1 MGAVVQAVVEPVV
14 KAVEEVGHAVE
25 NVGREVGQAVEK
37 VGQEVGNAAEAVGKG
52 VETVA
57 TTIAENPATAI
68 AIVAVAIAAPY
79 AIPALVTAG
88 LSTTAATIAVG
99 AASGAFVGGMS
110 TIDTGGSVLDAM
122 ALGAATGA
130 LGGAVAPAV
139 SGALPEALGQTAR
152 AAIGGAVGGAATGA
166 TTAALTGGDVGKA
179 ALAGGVG
186 GGVGAGAGTAAGG
199 GAVGR
204 VVGGLAGGAAG
215 ALAGGKDSTAALTG
229 AISGG
234 INGLLNAAANKLVS
248 ENKPVTPGNLSEET
262 GVEPQKTASYVDQ
275 MTIALANELGYDV
288 NLSDVQQL
296 ARPDVNN
303 AFKLA
308 QLNVK
313 IYGVSD
319 VSGQGNALSM
329 SDIERQAGVK
339 EGEFYNLDSESGVV
353 RVYDK
358 DDNLL
363 RTVTIAQQEPA
374 PVIDSMTPIPE
385 QEMVFTPTAQDQ
397 AMLNLIQREQA
408 GAGAQEPTYVAPSAP
423 SAPAGATAAEGAGTG
438 GGGEGTEGRAGAGTG
453 EGMAP
458 GGGGTGGGVEP
469 GAVVPVETLPTAPVY
484 VGGEPSI
491 PNIVIEGGLTPEGTV
506 EPAKEAGTK
515 PSAARG
521 AVSVSAPL
529 RGAGG
534 VIRRPGTGSMGYYP
548 TAGSQAL
555 AQALNVIPGVAGG
568 GGDVDPS
575 RTGGKKKNV
584 WNVASLKL
592 KDALGA

>member
-1 MGAVVQAVVEPVV
+1 MGAVAQAVVEPVV

-110 TIDTGGSVLDAM
+110 TIDTKGSVLESAG
-122 ALGAATGA
+122 LGAATGA

-139 SGALPEALGQTAR
+139 SGALTPAIGQTA
-152 AAIGGAVGGAATGA
+152 ANIAGGAIGGATTGA
-166 TTAALTGGDVGKA
+166 LTSAVTGGDIGTG

-186 GGVGAGAGTAAGG
+186 GGVGTGAGIASGG
-199 GAVGR
+199 GTIGQI
-204 VVGGLAGGAAG
+204 VGGLAGGASG
-215 ALAGGKDSTAALTG
+215 ALTAGKSGSAALVSGITG
-229 AISGG
+229 AV
-234 INGLLNAAANKLVS
+234 NGALNAAAKNLAAD
-248 ENKPVTPGNLSEET
+248 NKPITPSNVAEQAN
-262 GVEPQKTASYVDQ
+262 VPQQVAASYVDEL
-275 MTIALANELGYDV
+275 TLKLAEELGYDV
-288 NLSDVQQL
+288 SLQDVQAL
-296 ARPDVNN
+296 AKPDVQN
-303 AFKLA
+303 AFDVA
-308 QLNVK
+308 QTKIK
-313 IYGVSD
+313 IYGTPETMTDFSTPLITGESYRVKDPDTGVVSIYD
-319 VSGQGNALSM
+319 QDNNVISTAVEPQQAPAPVEVSGQGTT
-329 SDIERQAGVK
+329 QAPDF
-339 EGEFYNLDSESGVV
+339 FYQPS
-353 RVYDK
+353 
-358 DDNLL
+358 
-363 RTVTIAQQEPA
+363 
-374 PVIDSMTPIPE
+374 
-385 QEMVFTPTAQDQ
+385 AQDQ
-397 AMLNLIQREQA
+397 AMLNLIEREQA
-408 GAGAQEPTYVAPSAP
+408 GGGTPTYVAPSAP

-469 GAVVPVETLPTAPVY
+469 GTVVPVETLPTAPVY

-491 PNIVIEGGLTPEGTV
+491 PNIVIEGGAVSDEGAV
-506 EPAKEAGTK
+506 EPSKEAGTK

-584 WNVASLKL
+584 WNAASLKL

>member
-1 MGAVVQAVVEPVV
+1 MGAVVAAVVEPVG
-14 KAVEEVGHAVE
+14 KAVESVGQAVASAASEVGK
-25 NVGREVGQAVEK
+25 AVEK
-37 VGQEVGNAAEAVGKG
+37 VGQEVANGAEAVGKG

-110 TIDTGGSVLDAM
+110 TIDTKGSVLEA
-122 ALGAATGA
+122 AGLGAATGA

-139 SGALPEALGQTAR
+139 SGALTPAIGQTA
-152 AAIGGAVGGAATGA
+152 ANIAGGAIGGATTGA
-166 TTAALTGGDVGKA
+166 LTSAVTGGDIGMG

-186 GGVGAGAGTAAGG
+186 GGVGTGAGIASGG
-199 GAVGR
+199 GTVGQ
-204 VVGGLAGGAAG
+204 VVGGLSGGAAG
-215 ALAGGKDSTAALTG
+215 ALTAGKSGSAALVSGITG
-229 AISGG
+229 AV
-234 INGLLNAAANKLVS
+234 NGALNAAAKNLAA
-248 ENKPVTPGNLSEET
+248 ENKPITPANVAEQAN
-262 GVEPQKTASYVDQ
+262 VPQQVAASYVDEL
-275 MTIALANELGYDV
+275 TLKLAEELGYDV
-288 NLSDVQQL
+288 SLQDVQAL
-296 ARPDVNN
+296 AKPEVQKAFDV
-303 AFKLA
+303 A
-308 QLNVK
+308 QTNVT
-313 IYGVSD
+313 IYGVAEIPESMTD
-319 VSGQGNALSM
+319 FSTPLLTGESYRVKDPSTGVVTIYDQDNNVISTTTEPQQAPAPVEVSGQGVS
-329 SDIERQAGVK
+329 QAPD
-339 EGEFYNLDSESGVV
+339 FIYQPS
-353 RVYDK
+353 
-358 DDNLL
+358 
-363 RTVTIAQQEPA
+363 
-374 PVIDSMTPIPE
+374 
-385 QEMVFTPTAQDQ
+385 AQDQ
-397 AMLNLIQREQA
+397 ALINLINREQA
-408 GAGAQEPTYVAPSAP
+408 GGTAGAQEPTYVAPSAP
-423 SAPAGATAAEGAGTG
+423 SAPAGATTAEGAGGG
-438 GGGEGTEGRAGAGTG
+438 GGGEGTEGRSGAGTG

-469 GAVVPVETLPTAPVY
+469 GTVVPVEALPTAPVY
-484 VGGEPSI
+484 IAGEPSI
-491 PNIVIEGGLTPEGTV
+491 PNIIIEGGATPEGTV
-506 EPAKEAGTK
+506 EPEKEAGTK

-521 AVSVSAPL
+521 SVSVSAPM